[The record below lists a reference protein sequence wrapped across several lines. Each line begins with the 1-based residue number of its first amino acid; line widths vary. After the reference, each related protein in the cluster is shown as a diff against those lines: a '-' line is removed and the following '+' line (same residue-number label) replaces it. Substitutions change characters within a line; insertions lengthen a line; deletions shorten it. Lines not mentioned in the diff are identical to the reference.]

1 MWIGRVF
8 FFGLNFE
15 ANLKYFIFGVGA
27 DGFFARA
34 VKLKIFL
41 FCWGKK
47 SAWFGLYINID
58 QSILHALRYQEVIV
72 ILIWS

>member
-41 FCWGKK
+41 FCWGEK
-47 SAWFGLYINID
+47 FC
-58 QSILHALRYQEVIV
+58 VV
-72 ILIWS
+72 WSVYKY

>member
-27 DGFFARA
+27 DGFFPEPCKTKNIF
-34 VKLKIFL
+34 VLLGEKI
-41 FCWGKK
+41 C
-47 SAWFGLYINID
+47 
-58 QSILHALRYQEVIV
+58 VV
-72 ILIWS
+72 WSVYKY